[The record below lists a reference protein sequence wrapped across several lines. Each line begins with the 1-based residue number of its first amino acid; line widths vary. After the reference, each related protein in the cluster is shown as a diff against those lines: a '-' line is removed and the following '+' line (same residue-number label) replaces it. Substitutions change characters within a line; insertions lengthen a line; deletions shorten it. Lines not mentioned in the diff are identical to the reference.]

1 MVRKHL
7 HIIAF
12 DIPYPADYG
21 GVIDVFYQIRAL
33 FRAGIKIH
41 LHCFQYG
48 GRIPHKEL
56 NKYCISV
63 KYYRRRVGILSFLS
77 KNPYIIQ
84 SRRSGKLEKRL
95 LRNNFPILCQG
106 IHSCGMVLNP
116 RFAKRNIFL
125 RAANVEHDYYSALA
139 KSEKNPLK
147 RFYYKSEAG
156 KLAKWEKN
164 LNGVKGI
171 FAVSNED
178 YNYFSKAFP
187 EQKVIRVFGFNAM
200 DDIDSSPGK
209 GKYAL
214 FHANL
219 SVAENIDIA
228 DFIISQVATITNY
241 SFIIAGKSPSN
252 DLLQKAA
259 SQKNVEIIANPS
271 EFKMQNLIT
280 DAHIHLMLTFQSTG
294 FKLKLIT
301 SLFNGRF
308 VIANDEMLHGS
319 GLDNCVIRA
328 NSAEEIMSAIHD
340 LKAMD
345 FDKKEIEKR
354 KRGISDD
361 YFNRVKAAKIIDVI
375 YNKK

>member
-1 MVRKHL
+1 
-7 HIIAF
+7 
-12 DIPYPADYG
+12 
-21 GVIDVFYQIRAL
+21 
-33 FRAGIKIH
+33 
-41 LHCFQYG
+41 
-48 GRIPHKEL
+48 
-56 NKYCISV
+56 
-63 KYYRRRVGILSFLS
+63 
-77 KNPYIIQ
+77 
-84 SRRSGKLEKRL
+84 
-95 LRNNFPILCQG
+95 
-106 IHSCGMVLNP
+106 
-116 RFAKRNIFL
+116 
-125 RAANVEHDYYSALA
+125 
-139 KSEKNPLK
+139 
-147 RFYYKSEAG
+147 
-156 KLAKWEKN
+156 
-164 LNGVKGI
+164 
-171 FAVSNED
+171 
-178 YNYFSKAFP
+178 
-187 EQKVIRVFGFNAM
+187 M